1 MKVDGTNP
9 PSINPL
15 SVSSQVFR
23 QLLERRSDKF
33 ADARVLLSSRPSQ
46 RRSDVTRNSHR
57 KLRVRDTWRIE
68 FCEIKTSQRD
78 TDDFAR
84 RA

>member
-1 MKVDGTNP
+1 MEKTERIRLQSTRFP
-9 PSINPL
+9 CRRRF
-15 SVSSQVFR
+15 FR

-46 RRSDVTRNSHR
+46 RRSDITRNSHR
-57 KLRVRDTWRIE
+57 NLRVRDTWRIE